1 MNTAEDHTI
10 PISRGDKG
18 GEIVRCLGYRH
29 FHQDDNVDVD
39 GVIGDI
45 IRALGAQN
53 NADRSNDAEL
63 VDQVDLWHLRS
74 LAIQPGGLL
83 LSFGRKSG
91 WIKLAGVDEL
101 VFNDKLQQ
109 QQEEERTNTSSSLSS
124 DRTYDEIQRQ
134 LGQEMEPSL
143 WHIQRE
149 RRRLR
154 KNERRS
160 YPSNFSSTLSHAS
173 SMTDLSSYSGGGS
186 TNGNG
191 TSGSSTPLTCNL
203 NSRSGTPK
211 SVSFGTSEKMS
222 VPAGA
227 PFTAFATKNFRD
239 MSSVSS
245 ASFHNRF
252 INTSKENEENGS
264 TIDPSPLHSPFTMP
278 SPAMLNLPQSVT
290 HCNNNGGIL
299 KPNNPY
305 IPYQNNTQVHH
316 KQFKA
321 RAKKDKRP
329 KERKLLIQIA
339 SSAFYLIEQ
348 KGECSDGTAVAKL
361 SYYSGMQD
369 LIAIL
374 LLHLESPSLASLL
387 FRQIIESHLSMFCI
401 EFEEEA
407 NKAEEVKMG
416 IQRSN
421 SEASF
426 HSCVDESDSEEEE
439 VEDDVEI
446 VTKYPE
452 SNSLNKSWDLLSLSF
467 FPVLKLVDEELY
479 SSLTAN
485 GLLNNRIFVFAEVLK
500 KWISSWFCSQEDLPL
515 EVVSRIIDFFLAS
528 HTSMPL
534 YLSIAF
540 VCHPVNRDK
549 FLLPSLEPSP
559 TAFSEQNI
567 FNQTSEDEAE
577 SSNDEAEL
585 LQPAQSSPR
594 KSSSP
599 RDRQLSKMLHNLFT
613 DLTEELSTVNLPNP
627 FTSEVDNF
635 SLDEKSCA
643 ENIISFV
650 EEAIGSATSFMKQVP
665 PSTLNALVNDY
676 NDGFLLNYLDPRE
689 HARSFNPLPWAL
701 RATAPTDH
709 NLAQKV
715 ETEIDSSKAFTLPKY
730 LNEKHQIAVDASGLE
745 VNQQYY
751 DFGWVKIRR
760 TKMTLLVVF
769 ALASDSASELQYS
782 IKRHSMIYQPYLQ
795 GDVTHTNKAPADIDA
810 KKKQALLTS

>member
-1 MNTAEDHTI
+1 MPLLALLCTGNIQTDERHNNAKMNTTTTTAEDRTSSI
-10 PISRGDKG
+10 DRGDKG

-45 IRALGAQN
+45 LRAALGSQN
-53 NADRSNDAEL
+53 NADRSNDVGL

-74 LAIQPGGLL
+74 LAISHGGLL

-91 WIKLAGVDEL
+91 WIKLTGVDEL
-101 VFNDKLQQ
+101 VFNDQLQQ
-109 QQEEERTNTSSSLSS
+109 QQEEERTGKLSSSSC

-173 SMTDLSSYSGGGS
+173 SMTDLSSYSGGS

-211 SVSFGTSEKMS
+211 SVTFGTSEKMA
-222 VPAGA
+222 VPAGV
-227 PFTAFATKNFRD
+227 PFTAFASKNLRD

-252 INTSKENEENGS
+252 INTNKENEENGS
-264 TIDPSPLHSPFTMP
+264 TIDPSPLHSPFIMP
-278 SPAMLNLPQSVT
+278 SPALMGPPQSF
-290 HCNNNGGIL
+290 HNNGGIL

-305 IPYQNNTQVHH
+305 IPYQSSNAQVQR
-316 KQFKA
+316 KQFPFKA
-321 RAKKDKRP
+321 RVKKDKRP

-348 KGECSDGTAVAKL
+348 KGECSKGVAVAKL
-361 SYYSGMQD
+361 SYYPGMQD

-374 LLHLESPSLASLL
+374 LLHLESPSLASLV
-387 FRQIIESHLSMFCI
+387 FKQIIESHLAMFCI
-401 EFEEEA
+401 EYEEEA
-407 NKAEEVKMG
+407 NTEKEVKMG
-416 IQRSN
+416 IQRSD
-421 SEASF
+421 SEVSF
-426 HSCVDESDSEEEE
+426 HSCMDEADSEGEEG
-439 VEDDVEI
+439 DEI
-446 VTKYPE
+446 EIISKSPE
-452 SNSLNKSWDLLSLSF
+452 SGTLNKSWDLLSLSF
-467 FPVLKLVDEELY
+467 FPVLKLVDQELY

-485 GLLNNRIFVFAEVLK
+485 GLLNSRIFVFAEVLK
-500 KWISSWFCSQEDLPL
+500 KWISSWFCSEEELPL

-528 HTSMPL
+528 HPSMPL

-559 TAFSEQNI
+559 TAFSEPNI

-577 SSNDEAEL
+577 TSQDEEEL

-594 KSSSP
+594 KPSSP
-599 RDRQLSKMLHNLFT
+599 RDRHLSKLLQNLFP

-635 SLDEKSCA
+635 SLDEKSCT

-650 EEAIGSATSFMKQVP
+650 EEAICTATSFM
-665 PSTLNALVNDY
+665 
-676 NDGFLLNYLDPRE
+676 
-689 HARSFNPLPWAL
+689 
-701 RATAPTDH
+701 
-709 NLAQKV
+709 
-715 ETEIDSSKAFTLPKY
+715 
-730 LNEKHQIAVDASGLE
+730 
-745 VNQQYY
+745 
-751 DFGWVKIRR
+751 
-760 TKMTLLVVF
+760 
-769 ALASDSASELQYS
+769 
-782 IKRHSMIYQPYLQ
+782 
-795 GDVTHTNKAPADIDA
+795 
-810 KKKQALLTS
+810 

>member
-1 MNTAEDHTI
+1 MNTAEDNI
-10 PISRGDKG
+10 SPINRGEKG

-45 IRALGAQN
+45 LRAALGSQN
-53 NADRSNDAEL
+53 NADRSNDVGL

-91 WIKLAGVDEL
+91 WIKLTGVDEL
-101 VFNDKLQQ
+101 VFNDQLQQ
-109 QQEEERTNTSSSLSS
+109 QQEEERTGKSTSLSC

-160 YPSNFSSTLSHAS
+160 YPSNFSSTMSHAS

-211 SVSFGTSEKMS
+211 SVTFGTSEKMS
-222 VPAGA
+222 VPAGV
-227 PFTAFATKNFRD
+227 PFTAFATKNLRD

-245 ASFHNRF
+245 TTFRNRF
-252 INTSKENEENGS
+252 INTNKENEENGS
-264 TIDPSPLHSPFTMP
+264 TIDPSPLPSPFIMP
-278 SPAMLNLPQSVT
+278 SPAMMGPSQSLY
-290 HCNNNGGIL
+290 NNGGIL

-305 IPYQNNTQVHH
+305 IPYQSSNNTQLQH
-316 KQFKA
+316 KPFPIKA
-321 RAKKDKRP
+321 RVKKDKRP

-348 KGECSDGTAVAKL
+348 KGGCSSNGTAVAKV
-361 SYYSGMQD
+361 SYYPGMQD

-374 LLHLESPSLASLL
+374 LLHLESPSLASLV
-387 FRQIIESHLSMFCI
+387 FKQIIESHLAMFCV
-401 EFEEEA
+401 EYEEEA
-407 NKAEEVKMG
+407 NVVEEVRMG
-416 IQRSN
+416 MQRSD
-421 SEASF
+421 SVASF
-426 HSCVDESDSEEEE
+426 HSCMGESDSEGTEG
-439 VEDDVEI
+439 DDIEI
-446 VTKYPE
+446 ASKSPE
-452 SNSLNKSWDLLSLSF
+452 SVSLNGTSWDLLSLSF

-479 SSLTAN
+479 LSLSAN
-485 GLLNNRIFVFAEVLK
+485 GLLNSRVFVFAEVLK
-500 KWISSWFCSQEDLPL
+500 KWISSWFCSEEELPL

-528 HTSMPL
+528 HPSMPL

-577 SSNDEAEL
+577 TSQDEEEL

-594 KSSSP
+594 KPSSP
-599 RDRQLSKMLHNLFT
+599 RDRHLSKMLQNLFP
-613 DLTEELSTVNLPNP
+613 DLTEELSTVNLSNP

-635 SLDEKSCA
+635 SLDEKSCT
-643 ENIISFV
+643 ENITSFV
-650 EEAIGSATSFMKQVP
+650 EEAICTATSFM
-665 PSTLNALVNDY
+665 
-676 NDGFLLNYLDPRE
+676 
-689 HARSFNPLPWAL
+689 
-701 RATAPTDH
+701 
-709 NLAQKV
+709 
-715 ETEIDSSKAFTLPKY
+715 
-730 LNEKHQIAVDASGLE
+730 
-745 VNQQYY
+745 
-751 DFGWVKIRR
+751 
-760 TKMTLLVVF
+760 
-769 ALASDSASELQYS
+769 
-782 IKRHSMIYQPYLQ
+782 
-795 GDVTHTNKAPADIDA
+795 
-810 KKKQALLTS
+810 